1 MNEDQVHRREPLL
14 SVNKEPDASLFLCVD
29 EGTEEEGLLRI
40 TPIGAPISPRRFKL
54 LEEVGDEGAYV
65 IGCPRILALVEVD
78 PIGSAF
84 EELLQG
90 ECFAR
95 DLRPIIVASLTG
107 PRFRPIASFR
117 RYAAYR
123 HTRQPA
129 PAEEEVRRRAS
140 EASIRWKVQRLRV
153 IIAHC
158 RPGGPP
164 RPRCCD

>member
-78 PIGSAF
+78 PLGSAF

-95 DLRPIIVASLTG
+95 DLRTYHRCLAHRTPVSSHSVVPGTLRTVTLG
-107 PRFRPIASFR
+107 NLR
-117 RYAAYR
+117 R
-123 HTRQPA
+123 
-129 PAEEEVRRRAS
+129 
-140 EASIRWKVQRLRV
+140 QRKRYV
-153 IIAHC
+153 
-158 RPGGPP
+158 
-164 RPRCCD
+164 